1 LKAHFSRFGIPDE
14 LFTDNGPQYS
24 SLEFKEYFNEWGF
37 VHKTSSSGF
46 SKSNGLIDRAVQT
59 AKRILDNRILKLI
72 LM

>member
-1 LKAHFSRFGIPDE
+1 
-14 LFTDNGPQYS
+14 
-24 SLEFKEYFNEWGF
+24 LEFKEYFNEWGF